1 MEQKHKYL
9 LTVNMDLMQN
19 LGQEKEVKKVI
30 QKDQNGISYKNDW
43 KGQAAQPYMT
53 PAYLHAKNTGEVEQ
67 EVIKS
72 IQQEI
77 RKLESGR

>member
-1 MEQKHKYL
+1 M
-9 LTVNMDLMQN
+9 
-19 LGQEKEVKKVI
+19 
-30 QKDQNGISYKNDW
+30 S
-43 KGQAAQPYMT
+43 AQPYLS

-77 RKLESGR
+77 SKLGSGK